1 VALAS
6 AQSWRLEKPAGAI
19 RNSHSTAA
27 IGGPLRS
34 KGVPPS
40 FGQSGR
46 SGNGAWHDRVMHTPL
61 ENRRAVVTGGTRG
74 IGRAIVEALL
84 ADGAV
89 VTFCGTTQQSVN
101 KCRSEI
107 SHPNVFG
114 VAADVSSEDDVSS
127 LFAFAVKRMGGVDIL
142 VANAGIGIFAPA
154 GDLTVEQWKKTLDVN
169 LTGAY
174 LCARAAL
181 ASMRNEKS
189 GHIVFIS
196 SLAAKNPF
204 AGGAAYNASKSGMN
218 GMSEAIMLDHRYD
231 GIRITEIMP
240 GSVDT
245 DFSPRSAGKPSSWKI
260 QPSDVAEATLAALR
274 MPERTL
280 ISRIEMRPSR
290 PQKG

>member
-1 VALAS
+1 
-6 AQSWRLEKPAGAI
+6 
-19 RNSHSTAA
+19 
-27 IGGPLRS
+27 
-34 KGVPPS
+34 
-40 FGQSGR
+40 
-46 SGNGAWHDRVMHTPL
+46 MHNPI
-61 ENRRAVVTGGTRG
+61 ENRRAIVTGGTRG

-84 ADGAV
+84 DDGAL
-89 VTFCGTTQQSVN
+89 VTFCGATPESVN
-101 KCRSEI
+101 KSLSEI
-107 SHPNVFG
+107 SHPKVFG

-127 LFAFAVKRMGGVDIL
+127 LFAFAVKQMGGVDIL
-142 VANAGIGIFAPA
+142 IANAGIGIFAPA

-181 ASMRNEKS
+181 APMRNAKS

-204 AGGAAYNASKSGMN
+204 AGGAAYNASKFGMN

-245 DFSPRSAGKPSSWKI
+245 DFSPRSGGKPSGWKI
-260 QPSDVAEATLAALR
+260 QPSDVADATMAALR